1 MTATDAYARLR
12 QLPGARG
19 NGTGFIACC
28 PAHEDSHASLSVTL
42 SDAGKLLVHCHAGC
56 DTEAVLEA
64 VGLGWADLVP
74 GEAKANGNG
83 GVPRQMVATY
93 DYTDAEGQ
101 LLFQKVRYWPKDFR
115 QRRPDGNGGWVWN
128 LRGVT
133 PVLYNLPAV
142 RRATAAHLPVYFVE
156 GEKDCKALADRE
168 EVATTVPGG
177 AGKWLARFATEFAGA
192 RVVIVAD
199 RDPQGRAHAL
209 ACARG
214 VAPVAASVV
223 VWESDRGKDVAEH
236 FERGGDF
243 DNFQPVDWWPEDQ
256 PAAAAAVPVDQGATV
271 PTMADVTPV
280 RVRWLWPG
288 WLAAGKL
295 ALLDGD
301 PGCGKSTVAVEI
313 AARVTSGA
321 PLPGE
326 DNDVRHDP
334 ASVLL
339 LTAEDGIADTVVPRL
354 IAAGADRTRVRA
366 WQYVHYRDP
375 EGTLRRRLPIL
386 PTDLDQL
393 AHMVHAM
400 EARLVIVDV
409 FFAYL
414 ATTVN
419 SWRDQDVRQ
428 VLSAMGDVADA
439 TGATFLLL
447 RHLNKS
453 GGGPA
458 VYRGGGSIGITG
470 AARTALAAAYDPR
483 DETRSRRVLAV
494 VKSNVGLL
502 PRPLTYTIVEEPMV
516 GSGRVA
522 WQGPCDITAD
532 ELLTWRA
539 PGSGQVTVVDSAA
552 SWLAEVLAEGPVAY
566 QELMTLGRHE
576 GFDHNAL
583 DRAARQLGV
592 RIRRQGSGKE
602 HHSVWEL
609 PDQGDLP

>member
-1 MTATDAYARLR
+1 MTASDAYARLR

-19 NGTGFIACC
+19 NGAGFIACC
-28 PAHEDSHASLSVTL
+28 PAHDDGHASLSVSL
-42 SDAGKLLVHCHAGC
+42 STEGKVLIHCHAGC

-64 VGLGWADLVP
+64 AGLGWADLAP
-74 GEAKANGNG
+74 DDTKANGHRG
-83 GVPRQMVATY
+83 LPRQLVATY

-101 LLFQKVRYWPKDFR
+101 LLFQKVRYFPKDFR
-115 QRRPDGNGGWVWN
+115 LRRPDGNGGWLWN
-128 LRGVT
+128 TKGVA
-133 PVLYNLPAV
+133 PVLYNLPAL
-142 RRATAAHLPVYFVE
+142 RKAREAHMPVYLVE
-156 GEKDCKALADRE
+156 GERDCKALADRE

-177 AGKWLARFATEFAGA
+177 AGKWRAEFAAEFTGA

-199 RDPQGRAHAL
+199 RDDAGRAHAL
-209 ACARG
+209 TCAR
-214 VAPVAASVV
+214 ALTAVAASVT
-223 VWESDRGKDVAEH
+223 VWESDRGNDTAEH

-243 DNFQPVDWWPEDQ
+243 DDFRPAPWWPEPE
-256 PAAAAAVPVDQGATV
+256 PAAEPAVPADQGAT
-271 PTMADVTPV
+271 ARLLAEVTPV
-280 RVRWLWPG
+280 RIQWLWPG

-301 PGCGKSTVAVEI
+301 PGCGKSTLAVEV

-321 PLPGE
+321 PLPDE
-326 DNDVRHDP
+326 DKDVRHDP
-334 ASVLL
+334 ASVVL

-354 IAAGADRTRVRA
+354 IAAGADRQRVRA
-366 WQYVHYRDP
+366 YEKVHYRDD
-375 EGTLRRRLPIL
+375 EGVLRRRLPVL
-386 PTDLDQL
+386 PTDLDRL
-393 AHMVHAM
+393 AHMIHAM

-428 VLSAMGDVADA
+428 VLAAMGDVAEA

-470 AARTALAAAYDPR
+470 AARTALAAAFDPR
-483 DETRSRRVLAV
+483 DETRSRRVMAV
-494 VKSNVGLL
+494 VKSNVGQL
-502 PRPLTYTIVEEPMV
+502 PRPLTYTIVEDPMA
-516 GSGRVA
+516 SAGRVA

-539 PGSGQVTVVDSAA
+539 PGGGKATVVDSAG

-566 QELMTLGRHE
+566 QELITLGRLE
-576 GFDHNAL
+576 GFDANAL
-583 DRAARQLGV
+583 KRAATQLGV
-592 RIRRQGSGKE
+592 VIRRVGSGKE